1 MSWGVAVALSI
12 IIAVVGIVKLMW
24 QKNKIYFQQVNESED
39 NSFEFEDNL
48 FKKDM
53 TKDITT
59 NPVFSDFSCNIHH
72 HIIGD
77 D

>member
-1 MSWGVAVALSI
+1 MSWGAAITLSI

-39 NSFEFEDNL
+39 NSFKFEDDL
-48 FKKDM
+48 FKKDI

-59 NPVFSDFSCNIHH
+59 NPAFSDFSCNIYH
-72 HIIGD
+72 HIIKD